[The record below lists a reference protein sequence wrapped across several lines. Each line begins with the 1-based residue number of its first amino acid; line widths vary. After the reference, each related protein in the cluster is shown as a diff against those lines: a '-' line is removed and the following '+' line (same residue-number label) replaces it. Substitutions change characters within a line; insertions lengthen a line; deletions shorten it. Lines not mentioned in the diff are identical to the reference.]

1 MINLSSKYLTKCE
14 IDLLS
19 KSLKFTPTPHNNTQE
34 LAKDIKEYTRKL
46 RLAEFFCE
54 EDEEEIMDENLA
66 KNKSKFNPQ
75 RGRNHLLDTVCDT
88 LLKIPLSDDNS
99 NSTKHNLSKNE
110 ISALKSLPMDENIVI
125 KEADKGGAVV
135 IMDSDFY
142 KSKILDMLNN
152 DEFYSEINE
161 NQDKKTLQKIRK
173 LTQKYPSALTKKE
186 EDFITNF
193 DSKESSFYGL
203 PKVHKSEDIKNAIQL
218 QNCEYI
224 TCIRPDDLKF
234 RPIVGGPSAPTQ
246 RLSNLLDIILKP
258 LCSEVRS
265 FVRDDLEFLQHLPNK
280 VNDNA
285 ILVTFDVVNLYTNIS
300 CPLGLRALEY
310 WIDKHPEKIDERF
323 TKEFLLEATA
333 LVLQNNVF
341 KFNNKHYL
349 QNKGTAMGTKMAPTY
364 ATLTLGF
371 LEEVMYQKVKESFDE
386 EFGVYIMQN
395 WKRYLDDCFI
405 IWNRDLTD
413 LEKFQ
418 NILNQL
424 DASLKFTMDH
434 STSCIPFLD
443 VSVIK
448 REDKIITDIFYKRT
462 DTHQYLHFSS
472 SHPRHTKRAIP
483 YNLARRICTI
493 VSEETTREQRLQELK
508 NYLQKQN
515 YPTKLIEDGIKKAR
529 ELNRENLI
537 NKPTTNCITSPRI
550 LPFVTTHNPR
560 NSNVTPIVR
569 QLNDLLKT
577 DEKMGK
583 VMEKYTFINSKRQ
596 SKNLKRLLCKS
607 DFQDKSQSKIFSVTK
622 CADRRC
628 GTCPFLRE
636 GNSFQFNNKI
646 FTVNSD
652 MSCSTKNLIYVITCA
667 GCEKHYIGETGT
679 TLRTRIRIHKQ
690 HISTPEYRKIKVS
703 EHLDVC
709 GHGQFSVFPFY
720 KLYTEDTIS
729 RREKERHF
737 IKTLKPALNSLL

>member
-1 MINLSSKYLTKCE
+1 ML
-14 IDLLS
+14 
-19 KSLKFTPTPHNNTQE
+19 
-34 LAKDIKEYTRKL
+34 
-46 RLAEFFCE
+46 
-54 EDEEEIMDENLA
+54 
-66 KNKSKFNPQ
+66 FNPQ

-110 ISALKSLPMDENIVI
+110 MSALKSLPMDENIVI

-386 EFGVYIMQN
+386 EFGVYIM
-395 WKRYLDDCFI
+395 
-405 IWNRDLTD
+405 
-413 LEKFQ
+413 
-418 NILNQL
+418 
-424 DASLKFTMDH
+424 
-434 STSCIPFLD
+434 
-443 VSVIK
+443 
-448 REDKIITDIFYKRT
+448 
-462 DTHQYLHFSS
+462 
-472 SHPRHTKRAIP
+472 
-483 YNLARRICTI
+483 
-493 VSEETTREQRLQELK
+493 
-508 NYLQKQN
+508 
-515 YPTKLIEDGIKKAR
+515 
-529 ELNRENLI
+529 
-537 NKPTTNCITSPRI
+537 
-550 LPFVTTHNPR
+550 
-560 NSNVTPIVR
+560 
-569 QLNDLLKT
+569 
-577 DEKMGK
+577 
-583 VMEKYTFINSKRQ
+583 
-596 SKNLKRLLCKS
+596 
-607 DFQDKSQSKIFSVTK
+607 
-622 CADRRC
+622 
-628 GTCPFLRE
+628 
-636 GNSFQFNNKI
+636 
-646 FTVNSD
+646 
-652 MSCSTKNLIYVITCA
+652 
-667 GCEKHYIGETGT
+667 
-679 TLRTRIRIHKQ
+679 
-690 HISTPEYRKIKVS
+690 
-703 EHLDVC
+703 
-709 GHGQFSVFPFY
+709 
-720 KLYTEDTIS
+720 
-729 RREKERHF
+729 
-737 IKTLKPALNSLL
+737 